1 MILFKRF
8 LWGTGLLSL
17 IYLGGIGTQSSSL
30 FIQAMSFIGILIII
44 FILYMFGK
52 MLFRGLGCLPTLVIL
67 VLITLFT
74 MFTLGMFNS
83 GLKDVPHA
91 IARFIGF
98 GSTEESQTPKQVTP
112 DETSNAQQ
120 TDSAQVSS
128 QTDDQSSPVGAELFE
143 DQAPANTQNTS
154 QGSNTQ
160 ASSNNL
166 FASIV
171 RSFVP
176 QEPQPQ
182 AQPRAFNPNDYPVV
196 YITPRILSGDTFE
209 TGGRYFKLFG
219 IAAPEIGQTCS
230 DANGRAYNC
239 GREAA
244 AWLKDWIIG
253 GELECHVIQQ
263 DTKGN
268 MVGTCSYG
276 PYDVGAGLV
285 QAGWAV
291 AYTKYTDAYLPY
303 EEMARQNR
311 NGLWQGTFYKPWDWK
326 KLQSRQG
333 NIKVIRK
340 TKKKRFS
347 IFG

>member
-8 LWGTGLLSL
+8 LWGSGLLLL

-30 FIQAMSFIGILIII
+30 FIQAMSFIGILIIV
-44 FILYMFGK
+44 FILYMFAK

-67 VLITLFT
+67 VLISLFT
-74 MFTLGMFNS
+74 MFTMGMFNA
-83 GLKDVPHA
+83 GLNDVPHA

-98 GSTEESQTPKQVTP
+98 GGANEQKTTEPVLQKAPENNEIP
-112 DETSNAQQ
+112 QQ
-120 TDSAQVSS
+120 TDDAPSAEAKPASEPVS
-128 QTDDQSSPVGAELFE
+128 AELFE
-143 DQAPANTQNTS
+143 ETPSEAQNTS
-154 QGSNTQ
+154 NANVQ
-160 ASSNNL
+160 ASAKGL
-166 FASIV
+166 LASV
-171 RSFVP
+171 VQSLS

-182 AQPRAFNPNDYPVV
+182 AQPQAFNPNDYPVV

-276 PYDVGAGLV
+276 PYDIGAGLV

-291 AYTKYTDAYLPY
+291 AYTKYTDAYVPY
-303 EEMARQNR
+303 EELARQNR